1 MLAASLLLGVVVS
14 SSTASAEQP
23 LPPIPDERPDR
34 GITIAASFPGDP
46 ADVVDDRDAA
56 PLVAAPVPVTK
67 PDLPYLTELSVLS
80 LRDAGLY
87 RRIFQLQ
94 READWEAADRLID
107 QLDDPILIGHVLAER
122 YLHPTGWHS
131 SFEELSDWLERFADH
146 PQAQRI
152 YQLAL
157 ARQPAGSDIPA
168 EPRDG
173 HLENFD
179 TETSLELFHEP
190 GDDTDWSHL
199 ESWERQRLRDLIAQI
214 RDRLSDGRPD
224 SAQTILFGAEFTELA
239 DPLTFD
245 RARAKIAHSYFLD
258 GNDAKAWELGQ
269 ASLERSGADAPLAG
283 WSAGMA
289 AYRSGELDNARRAFE
304 ILAAGN
310 PRTSKLV
317 ASGAYWAARLNLMTG
332 RPDKVRLYLEIA
344 AERPNDFYG
353 ILARATLGEPLAFD
367 HSLPHLSDSEL
378 SGLTAMPEVQ
388 RAVALAQAGQQQ
400 IADLEFKQVSA
411 TQKPGLAVALLTVAD
426 TLSLPA
432 TQFRFGVDLKRHFAT
447 RYEAALY
454 PEPPWAPEDGF
465 EVDPALVFAIMRQ
478 ESRYE
483 STAESY
489 VGARGLMQI
498 MPTTADYISDG
509 YDFAG
514 ADRHLLDDP
523 VMSVTLAQDYIQH
536 LMDLGSVDG
545 NLFYMLVA
553 YNAGPGN
560 LERWQDR
567 NGPVDDPLLFM
578 ETIPV
583 RETRSFVEKVMAN
596 YWMYRLRLG
605 GMTPSLAKVASGHW
619 PVYDDGELIR
629 VAGY

>member
-1 MLAASLLLGVVVS
+1 MLAASLLLGVVA
-14 SSTASAEQP
+14 SSTAVSAEQP
-23 LPPIPDERPDR
+23 LPPIPQERPDR
-34 GITIAASFPGDP
+34 GISFAASFPGDP
-46 ADVVDDRDAA
+46 ANVVYDHDLV

-80 LRDAGLY
+80 QRDAGLY
-87 RRIFQLQ
+87 RRIFKLQ
-94 READWEAADRLID
+94 READWQAADRLIE
-107 QLDDPILIGHVLAER
+107 QLDDPILMGHVLAER
-122 YLHPTGWHS
+122 YLHPTDWHS
-131 SFEELSDWLERFADH
+131 SFDELSGWLVRYADH

-157 ARQPAGSDIPA
+157 ARQPAGADTPA

-173 HLENFD
+173 YLDDFD
-179 TETSLELFHEP
+179 TETSLEPSYERA
-190 GDDTDWSHL
+190 DETDWSHL
-199 ESWERQRLRDLIAQI
+199 ESWERQRLRDLIAQV
-214 RDRLSDGRPD
+214 RDRLGDGRPG
-224 SAQTILFGAEFTELA
+224 SAEAILFGSEFTDLA

-245 RARAKIAHSYFLD
+245 RIRAKIAHSYFLD

-269 ASLERSGADAPLAG
+269 ASLERSGPDAPLAG

-289 AYRSGELDNARRAFE
+289 AYRSDELNNARRAFE

-332 RPDKVRLYLEIA
+332 RPDKVRLYLGIA
-344 AERPNDFYG
+344 SERPNDFYG
-353 ILARATLGEPLAFD
+353 ILARATLGEPLVFD
-367 HSLPHLSDSEL
+367 HGLPHLSDSEL
-378 SGLTAMPEVQ
+378 SALTAMPEVQ

-400 IADLEFKQVSA
+400 IADLEFQQVSA
-411 TQKPGLAVALLTVAD
+411 TQNPGLAVALLTVAD
-426 TLSLPA
+426 TLNLPA

-454 PEPPWAPEDGF
+454 PEPPWTPDDGF

-483 STAESY
+483 ATAESY

-498 MPTTADYISDG
+498 MPTTADYIADG

-536 LMDLGSVDG
+536 LMGLGSVDG
-545 NLFYMLVA
+545 NLFYMLAA

-560 LERWQDR
+560 LERWQKR
-567 NGPVDDPLLFM
+567 SSPIDDPLLFL